1 MNVGAKIELCLSK
14 IIHNVKNDYDVCQKY
29 FCRGKIIY
37 V

>member
-1 MNVGAKIELCLSK
+1 MFKLIELCLSK